1 MYDKN
6 VEFCVTIK
14 IGDLFMQKV
23 LNIGVDVGSTTVKV
37 VVLDKKLNILYS
49 EYRRHFSDTKATI
62 KALFNEVLDKFPNY
76 NFTINMT
83 GSGAIALAKYLD
95 VPFVQEVI
103 ACKNA
108 IRKYTPSVDVAI
120 ELGGEDAKIIYFDQT
135 IEQRMNGS
143 CAGGTGA
150 FLDQMAVLLNTTTEG
165 LNKLA
170 KEGKTIYPIA
180 SRCGV
185 FAKTDVQP
193 LLNEG
198 ARREDVAL
206 SIMQA
211 VVNQTIQGLACGKP
225 IKGNVIM

>member
-150 FLDQMAVLLNTTTEG
+150 GQDEKMLLY
-165 LNKLA
+165 LLCKL
-170 KEGKTIYPIA
+170 
-180 SRCGV
+180 
-185 FAKTDVQP
+185 
-193 LLNEG
+193 LLIKPF
-198 ARREDVAL
+198 RDL
-206 SIMQA
+206 L
-211 VVNQTIQGLACGKP
+211 VVNL
-225 IKGNVIM
+225 